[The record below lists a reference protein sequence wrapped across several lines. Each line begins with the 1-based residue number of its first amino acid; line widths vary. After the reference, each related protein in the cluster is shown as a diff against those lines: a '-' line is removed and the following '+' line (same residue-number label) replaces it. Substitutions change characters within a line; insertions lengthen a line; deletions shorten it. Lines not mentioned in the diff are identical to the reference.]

1 MFQQRP
7 MPPMNNSRFFPP
19 GRQMPMRGQP
29 FGRQMPF
36 QPVQSPR
43 SGGGLKGI
51 LSRILPGNKGMPG
64 GNTMFGAQEV
74 SNAVNPSQGLK
85 GIATPANISNILGN
99 VQRVLGMAQQVTPIV
114 QQYGPLVKN
123 LPAMWKIYRELQNND
138 DETENS
144 NESDNTSNDDETKD
158 SKESAI
164 TSNNDEE
171 KSEFSSDTETD
182 ENNTMELETSEDA
195 IEKEIEYVQPPVKK
209 GRSTPKMYI

>member
-43 SGGGLKGI
+43 SGGGLKGL

-64 GNTMFGAQEV
+64 GNTMFGAQGV
-74 SNAVNPSQGLK
+74 SNAVNASQGLK
-85 GIATPANISNILGN
+85 GVATPANISNILGN

-123 LPAMWKIYRELQNND
+123 LPAMWKIYRELQNNN
-138 DETENS
+138 DETENN
-144 NESDNTSNDDETKD
+144 NESDTTSNDDETKD
-158 SKESAI
+158 SNESTI

-171 KSEFSSDTETD
+171 KSKFSSNTETD
-182 ENNTMELETSEDA
+182 ENKTELTTSEDA
-195 IEKEIEYVQPPVKK
+195 IEKEVEYVQPPVKK
-209 GRSTPKMYI
+209 GRSAPKMYI